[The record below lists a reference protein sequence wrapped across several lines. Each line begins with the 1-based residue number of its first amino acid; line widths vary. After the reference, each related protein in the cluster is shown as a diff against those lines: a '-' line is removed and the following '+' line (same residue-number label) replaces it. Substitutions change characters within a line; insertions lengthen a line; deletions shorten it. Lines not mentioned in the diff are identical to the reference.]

1 MSEIKKGDRPIAAQL
16 ERSGIGL
23 MIKVRTHPVIEDF
36 MRGCYGG
43 LEPSTQ
49 DVSDFAR
56 QWEPARG
63 ESRKDLLVYAIPKE
77 LTGVFRLN
85 ESTGYRLDRPGYPIF
100 IPDDGGGGD
109 SLGRPPRSAPHSG
122 RVFSTSSAAPSQVL
136 NMSFLRLVGSSSE
149 DGVTFHIAGV
159 YSDDTIDSI
168 ERALQLAVRE
178 IYRQFMKPIRI
189 EVIAEERGDL
199 RDDQVVV
206 QVGGDVDA
214 ADDHPIQGAA

>member
-23 MIKVRTHPVIEDF
+23 RIKVRTHPVIEEF

-49 DVSDFAR
+49 PIEDFAR

-63 ESRKDLLVYAIPKE
+63 ASKSDLRVYAIPKE
-77 LTGVFRLN
+77 LNGIFRLN

-100 IPDDGGGGD
+100 IPDEGGGGPD
-109 SLGRPPRSAPHSG
+109 RPRPSTSG
-122 RVFSTSSAAPSQVL
+122 RSFLPPSSTPSQVL

-168 ERALQLAVRE
+168 EMALQLAVRE

-189 EVIAEERGDL
+189 EVIAEERGDT

-206 QVGGDVDA
+206 QVGGDVDV
-214 ADDHPIQGAA
+214 DDHPLQGAA